1 MCLSGVA
8 TYDRTRAQPGH
19 ITPATRLWGSPMGKI
34 VMIVGLV
41 VIGVVAGFVVRLL
54 LPGRALGN

>member
-1 MCLSGVA
+1 
-8 TYDRTRAQPGH
+8 
-19 ITPATRLWGSPMGKI
+19 MGKI

-54 LPGRALGN
+54 LPVRALGN